1 MTKITYTLAQDLN
14 KSFQKNLAKPF
25 VDHEFLWSEAIL
37 IVDKNIFRINLLFKN
52 YRKPFEDRG
61 KVLTETF
68 LYISDVLGR
77 RLSLANN
84 LKEKPT
90 NMHKLL
96 IAYCQY
102 SDDPLWHNSRIER
115 GFNRQQHNNVVF
127 NDLEIELKRQLKRLG
142 SNYSNI
148 SHRRRLEFG
157 AYWFINGET
166 YLEVAEEL
174 TLFDILRLAPKLKVT
189 EKSMAELLP
198 PLIRVIES
206 LNTKY
211 GLLRSCGLPPEHWL
225 ESKITITQLKEL
237 KKLRL
242 EARKLITQ
250 GKSTQCSY
258 EKMFNQLIKN
268 VKTYG
273 GFRNFFDFMGSLLGQ
288 TMIDIKEE
296 ALIDNQLETP
306 ENKSIN
312 NLLTQLPTDYPN
324 DFNPVLNYVFL
335 SLIVKEKTLH
345 SVDEDG
351 LINDP
356 HFINLVNQHPDYAIL
371 SKPKLIRT
379 LQHQLHII
387 IKKHIGH

>member
-1 MTKITYTLAQDLN
+1 MTKITYTLAQNLN
-14 KSFQKNLAKPF
+14 ESFQKHLARPS
-25 VDHEFLWSEAIL
+25 VNHESLWSEAIL

-52 YRKPFEDRG
+52 YRTPFENRG

-68 LYISDVLGR
+68 LYVSDILGR

-96 IAYCQY
+96 ITYCQY
-102 SDDPLWHNSRIER
+102 SDDPLWHNTRIER
-115 GFNRQQHNNVVF
+115 GFNQQHNSNVIF
-127 NDLEIELKRQLKRLG
+127 NALEKELQYQLKRLG
-142 SNYSNI
+142 TNYSDI

-189 EKSMAELLP
+189 EKSMAGLLP
-198 PLIRVIES
+198 PLNRVIES

-211 GLLRSCGLPPEHWL
+211 GLLRSCGLAPEYWL
-225 ESKITITQLKEL
+225 ESKLTITELKEL
-237 KKLRL
+237 KKLRI
-242 EARKLITQ
+242 EARKLIKQ
-250 GKSTQCSY
+250 GRPTHFSY
-258 EKMFNQLIKN
+258 QKIFTEFIKN
-268 VKTYG
+268 AKTYG
-273 GFRNFFDFMGSLLGQ
+273 GFKDFFDFVSSLLGQ

-296 ALIDNQLETP
+296 TLIDIQLEAP
-306 ENKSIN
+306 ETKAVD
-312 NLLTQLPTDYPN
+312 NLLTQLPSEYPH
-324 DFNPVLNYVFL
+324 DFNPVLTYVFI
-335 SLIVKEKTLH
+335 SLIVKGLTLH
-345 SVDEDG
+345 SDDENG

-356 HFINLVNQHPDYAIL
+356 HFMDLVNQHPDYATL
-371 SKPKLIRT
+371 SKPKLIRI
-379 LQHQLHII
+379 LQDQLHSI